1 VKMEENQEKDIG
13 RVTENLY
20 NIKIKPEYAK
30 DDCIRQKLEEM
41 GLKINIEIKSTQT
54 YNIEIPFP
62 EGIKESEKG
71 NYLEIKL
78 NELKPYVIYV
88 EKSVEM
94 KALDNYKTSYDGS
107 NPV

>member
-1 VKMEENQEKDIG
+1 MEENQEKDIG

-78 NELKPYVIYV
+78 NELKPYVVYV
-88 EKSVEM
+88 EKSTKM

>member
-1 VKMEENQEKDIG
+1 MEKNHEKDIG
-13 RVTENLY
+13 RITENLY

-30 DDCIRQKLEEM
+30 DDCIRKKLEEM

-54 YNIEIPFP
+54 YNVEIPFP
-62 EGIKESEKG
+62 KGIKESEKG

-78 NELKPYVIYV
+78 NELKPYVVYV
-88 EKSVEM
+88 EKSIEM
-94 KALDNYKTSYDGS
+94 KALDNYKTSYYGS

>member
-1 VKMEENQEKDIG
+1 MEENQEKDIG

-30 DDCIRQKLEEM
+30 DDCIKQKLEEM
-41 GLKINIEIKSTQT
+41 GLKIKVKIESTQT

-78 NELKPYVIYV
+78 NELKPYVVYF

-94 KALDNYKTSYDGS
+94 KVLYNNKNSYNGS
-107 NPV
+107 NLV